1 MCENK
6 GIVDR
11 MTNNDISNK
20 QTCEI
25 LSNEDLKQKI
35 NETCSLIKTFVTCN
49 INQSNT
55 CTQNRK
61 TNSEKVID
69 KTEKE
74 RITKEMSTQY
84 ENQYEQND
92 LTKCQNK
99 HVMNKVSMKVELLSD
114 KT

>member
-49 INQSNT
+49 IN
-55 CTQNRK
+55 
-61 TNSEKVID
+61 
-69 KTEKE
+69 
-74 RITKEMSTQY
+74 
-84 ENQYEQND
+84 
-92 LTKCQNK
+92 
-99 HVMNKVSMKVELLSD
+99 
-114 KT
+114 